1 MADKRDDRDAAR
13 AAIVE
18 TSTLYVQIATVAQG
32 LNNSPVRKLML
43 WSALGMLVVIVATAG
58 GQLLLNRWNK
68 PFYDAI
74 ERRDLEGFQH
84 QLMVFAAIA
93 GGLLLLNII
102 QQWLDQRFRL
112 RLREALTLDLA
123 SEWLK
128 PGRAFRLA
136 NAGAIGVN
144 PDQRMQQDAGH
155 LSDLS
160 TDLGVGFVQSFI
172 LLVSFVGVLWGLSS
186 GFVFHFGERTID
198 IPGYMVWAAIL
209 YAGSASGLSW
219 LVGRPLIELNSDRYS
234 KEAELRHSMV
244 RINEHIDAITLA
256 RGEADEQRRIETDLG
271 SLLAAVRRIYAA
283 QINLA
288 WVTDSYGWMT
298 VVAPILIASPVYFAG
313 DISFGGLMVAVSAFN
328 QVNASLRWFINNIG
342 AIADWRATLMRVADF
357 RLALNE
363 ADNLHGGEKRIEF
376 GRNGGETMTFD
387 ALEICTQE
395 RCTKLWDEDVTI
407 ASGEHVFVTG
417 EPNAGKTL
425 FFRALAGLWPWGD
438 GRIGLPAGE
447 APVFVPRTPYFAPG
461 TLHEILDSSGD
472 PTASA
477 ADVRAIL
484 DQVGLGRL
492 AEEPDRTMV
501 WERQLNESELR
512 LLAMARLA
520 ARRPRWIVIDG
531 VLDTFDGSTL
541 KMVMA
546 LFEKH
551 LGGAAIIN
559 ISQKPQGGPFFDRT
573 LTIAQMSDGRR
584 LPPARVRAGALE
596 PPPKAGKR
604 QMA

>member
-18 TSTLYVQIATVAQG
+18 TSTLSAQIATVAQG

-102 QQWLDQRFRL
+102 QQWLNQRFRL

-271 SLLAAVRRIYAA
+271 SLLAAIRRIYAA

-363 ADNLHGGEKRIEF
+363 ADNLHGDEKRIEF
-376 GRNGGETMTFD
+376 GRNGDETMTFD
-387 ALEICTQE
+387 GLEICTQE

-407 ASGEHVFVTG
+407 SSGEHVIVIG

-461 TLHEILDSSGD
+461 TLHEILNPSGD

-484 DQVGLGRL
+484 DQVGLSRL
-492 AEEPDRTMV
+492 AEEPDRTVV

-520 ARRPRWIVIDG
+520 ARKPRWIVIDE
-531 VLDTFDGSTL
+531 VLDTFDGATL

-551 LGGAAIIN
+551 LGGAAILN
-559 ISQKPQGGPFFDRT
+559 ISQKAQGGPFFDRT
-573 LTIAQMSDGRR
+573 LTIARMSDGRR

-596 PPPKAGKR
+596 PPPKAGNR